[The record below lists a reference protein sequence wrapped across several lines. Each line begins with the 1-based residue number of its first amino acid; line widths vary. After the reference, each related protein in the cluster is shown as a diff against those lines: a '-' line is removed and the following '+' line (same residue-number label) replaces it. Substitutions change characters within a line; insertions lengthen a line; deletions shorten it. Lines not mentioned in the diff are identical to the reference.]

1 MDVYVRARLEQETK
15 DKATEALKSMGLTI
29 SDAIRMT
36 LVRIA
41 EERRMPFAVEVP
53 NKATAAAIAELEAG
67 GGVTFQSVDAM
78 FKEAHADT

>member
-1 MDVYVRARLEQETK
+1 MDVYVRARMEQETK
-15 DKATEALKSMGLTI
+15 DKAADALKSMGLTI

-53 NKATAAAIAELEAG
+53 NKATAEAVAELEAG
-67 GGVTFQSVDAM
+67 GGAQFQSVEAM
-78 FKEAHADT
+78 FKVAHADA